1 MKTMAEDRGWWRP
14 GQQVH
19 YFAKPENKIG
29 RNASSETADRRC
41 RTMFW
46 MKLLLVAGI
55 LIGAYGLPT
64 ASSQTA
70 DSVVGRPVEL
80 RDYKCKTV
88 RKGTPVIVMSC
99 MYTQHGCAGDC
110 SRGTA
115 PRDYTQCY
123 PEKGSTCKISGYST
137 VTMKA
142 TEVAPCLRLTQRA
155 IGCKC
160 GKFVELDD
168 DVEMT
173 IDLVVPKCS

>member
-70 DSVVGRPVEL
+70 DSVVARPVEL
-80 RDYKCKTV
+80 RDHKCKTV
-88 RKGTPVIVMSC
+88 RKGTPVTSMNCV
-99 MYTQHGCAGDC
+99 YTEHGCTGKC
-110 SRGTA
+110 YRGSA
-115 PRDYTQCY
+115 PRDFTLCY
-123 PEKGSTCKISGYST
+123 PARGSTCKISGLSEMT
-137 VTMKA
+137 VEA
-142 TEVAPCLRLTQRA
+142 TEVAPCLRLTQGA

-160 GKFVELDD
+160 GEFDKLDERVE
-168 DVEMT
+168 VIIT
-173 IDLVVPKCS
+173 VVVPNCS